1 MARAAM
7 RELDLDKLLWM
18 PTGAPR
24 YRNAP
29 VASGEDRVAMLRLAI
44 DGEPLYEIDARELA
58 PNATGYT
65 VDTLESLRAD
75 LDSQLYLLLGGDQY
89 AKFDT
94 WHKPQEVARL
104 ARIAVFSRPGFR
116 SRTRRRESFLFPPC
130 RSPRATSALAPRA
143 AKTCPAGAARGGE
156 LHRPPQALPLDGP
169 AQEAARGA
177 RGAGGRQGARHRRLN
192 TARMPSMFERVVIAS
207 GDSTRQV
214 KALADRVQEKVRESG
229 ARVYGVEGEASG
241 EWVLVDLGD
250 VVVHIMHPTVRDFYN
265 LEEVWAGRR
274 CGSSL
279 KSPTPWQGCTSSP

>member
-29 VASGEDRVAMLRLAI
+29 VAPAEDRVAMLRLATE
-44 DGEPLYEIDARELA
+44 GEPLYEIDTRELA

-104 ARIAVFSRPGFR
+104 ARIAVFSRPGFKIEDPAAR
-116 SRTRRRESFLFPPC
+116 VIAFPAMPV
-130 RSPRATSALAPRA
+130 SASDIRAR
-143 AKTCPAGAARGGE
+143 AARGEDLSG
-156 LHRPPQALPLDGP
+156 LVPPAVADYI
-169 AQEAARGA
+169 AR
-177 RGAGGRQGARHRRLN
+177 RRL
-192 TARMPSMFERVVIAS
+192 
-207 GDSTRQV
+207 
-214 KALADRVQEKVRESG
+214 
-229 ARVYGVEGEASG
+229 YG
-241 EWVLVDLGD
+241 
-250 VVVHIMHPTVRDFYN
+250 
-265 LEEVWAGRR
+265 
-274 CGSSL
+274 
-279 KSPTPWQGCTSSP
+279 